1 MKKRKRKV
9 ENAKNG
15 IMINNFREKGKTRER
30 EESKKIREKKK
41 KKKVKYQKMT
51 TEIIRQRK
59 KQ

>member
-1 MKKRKRKV
+1 M

-51 TEIIRQRK
+51 TEIISQRK